1 MKTVWNSK
9 VRKREVKSGH
19 KILFLEIPTRRPVD
33 WSAYR
38 KSPYCDLLRI
48 IASNSLILFQK
59 RCRNSINHNN
69 LKQTAISNNERP
81 MNLKNPYAVCPIKG
95 YLSPPSAWYCL
106 TIFLEYPLSSSWKTD
121 AHLLQLV
128 YKPNRWV
135 RGVNNWQYEVTGF
148 RRKSGSCRLVS
159 DCFWKT
165 DTGARPCCRF
175 SRRRRSPPAACHALW
190 IFPGGPGAAGIEANK
205 EGM

>member
-1 MKTVWNSK
+1 MKTAWNSK

-48 IASNSLILFQK
+48 IASNSLILFQN

-81 MNLKNPYAVCPIKG
+81 MNLKNLYAVCPIKA

-106 TIFLEYPLSSSWKTD
+106 TIFFEISTVPILKHTCTSPTIGLQTNCSRCASVFQDVDRGYFKKIISQYHATGRGRITIYRINLVKFQRFRCTDLEEN
-121 AHLLQLV
+121 AH
-128 YKPNRWV
+128 
-135 RGVNNWQYEVTGF
+135 
-148 RRKSGSCRLVS
+148 
-159 DCFWKT
+159 
-165 DTGARPCCRF
+165 
-175 SRRRRSPPAACHALW
+175 
-190 IFPGGPGAAGIEANK
+190 
-205 EGM
+205 

>member
-1 MKTVWNSK
+1 MKTAWNSK

-33 WSAYR
+33 WSAHR

-48 IASNSLILFQK
+48 IASNSPIHFQK

-81 MNLKNPYAVCPIKG
+81 MNLKNPYAVCPIKA

-106 TIFLEYPLSSSWKTD
+106 TIFFEISTVYILKNGRTSAAIGLQTKSLGRGWIIGSTKRRASDGKADPAGLCPTVSGKRIP
-121 AHLLQLV
+121 AHDHAADFQGGAGLLRQLAM
-128 YKPNRWV
+128 R
-135 RGVNNWQYEVTGF
+135 YEFSPEG
-148 RRKSGSCRLVS
+148 LVPQ
-159 DCFWKT
+159 
-165 DTGARPCCRF
+165 G
-175 SRRRRSPPAACHALW
+175 
-190 IFPGGPGAAGIEANK
+190 
-205 EGM
+205 